1 MVINSMRNDSFSSTW
16 TPTKVFFCL
25 AYSTFLLATS
35 VISMSTALH
44 YKIHVES
51 LKEKWHQIIYHELS
65 RSEPVS
71 PGLCQF
77 PISRLRSP
85 QIGVKSFDSTN
96 NGCCV
101 DVLSSFSP
109 PLMTTLMIFDVVFVL
124 PSWGSI
130 SCSLILVCGVVEE
143 QLLGLRCWL
152 EQSG

>member
-1 MVINSMRNDSFSSTW
+1 MIHFPRLEPPQKSFFAW
-16 TPTKVFFCL
+16 L
-25 AYSTFLLATS
+25 TFLLATS

-71 PGLCQF
+71 PGQCQF

-101 DVLSSFSP
+101 DVLILEFR
-109 PLMTTLMIFDVVFVL
+109 VE
-124 PSWGSI
+124 
-130 SCSLILVCGVVEE
+130 LI
-143 QLLGLRCWL
+143 QPATDDD
-152 EQSG
+152 SDDF

>member
-1 MVINSMRNDSFSSTW
+1 MIHFPRLEPPQKSFFAW
-16 TPTKVFFCL
+16 L
-25 AYSTFLLATS
+25 TFLLATS
-35 VISMSTALH
+35 VISMSTAPH

-101 DVLSSFSP
+101 NV
-109 PLMTTLMIFDVVFVL
+109 
-124 PSWGSI
+124 
-130 SCSLILVCGVVEE
+130 LILEFRVELIQPATDDDSDE
-143 QLLGLRCWL
+143 F
-152 EQSG
+152 